1 MLMDEQP
8 TTVVTQTVTPDAFLA
23 DRQRFWMSFTRFTT
37 YIAILVVLVLVL
49 MRLFLV

>member
-1 MLMDEQP
+1 MDEH
-8 TTVVTQTVTPDAFLA
+8 TTVATQAVTPDAFLA

-37 YIAILVVLVLVL
+37 YVAILVVLILVL